1 MARLTVLEYPDPRLR
16 KVAQPVTAFDTA
28 LSQQIE
34 DLFETLYASKAIGLA
49 ATQVD
54 LHLRILVMDVSAD
67 QSAPQLFINPE
78 ILARDAMAMVEESCL
93 SLPGIC
99 ESVPRATRV
108 TVRRLDREGRP
119 SERELHDLE
128 AVCLQ
133 HEMDHLE
140 GRLFADH
147 LSFFKRLRV
156 WRQLGARGSVN

>member
-16 KVAQPVTAFDTA
+16 TIAQPVVEFDA
-28 LSQQIE
+28 HLSRQID
-34 DLFETLYASKAIGLA
+34 DLFETLYASRAIGLA

-54 LHLRILVMDVSAD
+54 LHRRILVMDVSAD
-67 QSAPQLFINPE
+67 QKAPQLFINPE
-78 ILARDAMAMVEESCL
+78 ILARDALAMVEESCL
-93 SLPGIC
+93 SLPGIS

-108 TVRRLDREGRP
+108 TVRAVDRDGR
-119 SERELHDLE
+119 SAERELRDLE

-156 WRQLGARGSVN
+156 WRQLGARRSVN